1 MNTQFMKTSLVIGLV
16 TGLLFAGGAISPSD
30 AMPVE
35 DNGQAAFR
43 AIYDFG
49 SGVGDEIVELSL
61 ISSFQGLY
69 YKYGAE
75 VWTEIVLSGSPGF
88 YSGELNVPTGNDFSE
103 VVFLKTNINNL
114 PAIMT
119 FEGPD
124 GPFWTSLVLDFDPSD
139 ILAGLVLVTP
149 SEGDHV
155 APVPIPASLWIL
167 GSGLLIL
174 IGLRR
179 KAGH

>member
-1 MNTQFMKTSLVIGLV
+1 MNTLNVKTSIVIGLV
-16 TGLLFAGGAISPSD
+16 VGTLFAGGSFSPSH

-35 DNGQAAFR
+35 DTGQAAFR

-49 SGVGDEIVELSL
+49 SGVGNETVELTF

-69 YKYGAE
+69 YKYGTE
-75 VWTEIVLSGSPGF
+75 VWTEVDLSGSPGF
-88 YSGELNVPTGNDFSE
+88 YSGGFTVPTGYDYSE

-179 KAGH
+179 KATH